1 MAKNLIKGDTTIKA
15 VKPGDVRKRLS
26 DGDGLYLLLFV
37 KGGAHGWRFDYSHD
51 GKRQTISLGTYPATG
66 LGLARQSADAAR
78 QLLAAGLNPSDERKN
93 KKVKLE
99 QKAMREQRAAAGLP
113 ELGSFEEV
121 AREWY
126 EARRHDWAPA
136 YGAKI
141 IRRLEVDIFPYL
153 GRMAPADITPP
164 KLLEVLRRVETR
176 GAIETAHR
184 ALENCSQ
191 VFRFAIASGA
201 ATSNPARDL
210 KDALKRPKVKHFPAI
225 LDPIRLGDLL
235 RAIHGYA
242 GTPVVRAATKLA
254 PLVLLRPGE
263 LRFAKWDE
271 FDLDAA
277 VWKVPAARMKQG
289 VDGKATGKAH
299 VVPLSTQAAA
309 VLRDLHPLTGP
320 SGFVFRGERHHDRA
334 MSENTVN
341 AALRA
346 MGFPK
351 DEVTGHGFRATAR
364 TLLDEVLGI
373 APAVIEAQ
381 LAHSVKDSLGNAY
394 NRTEFMEQRKQMMQ
408 TWADYLDV
416 LRSGAQIIPL
426 KAA

>member
-1 MAKNLIKGDTTIKA
+1 MAKNLIKGDTIIKA
-15 VKPGDVRKRLS
+15 VKPGDDRNRLS

-51 GKRQTISLGTYPATG
+51 GKRQTLSLGTYPATG
-66 LGLARQSADAAR
+66 LGLARQKADAAR

-93 KKVKLE
+93 KKVKLAE
-99 QKAMREQRAAAGLP
+99 RADREQRAAAGLP
-113 ELGSFEEV
+113 ESGSFEHV

-136 YGAKI
+136 YGSKI
-141 IRRLEVDIFPYL
+141 MRRLEVDIFPYI

-164 KLLEVLRRVETR
+164 KLLEVLRRIVAR
-176 GAIETAHR
+176 GVVETAHR

-191 VFRFAIASGA
+191 VFRFAIASGIS
-201 ATSNPARDL
+201 TTNPARDL
-210 KDALKRPKVKHFPAI
+210 KDALKKPKTKNHPAI
-225 LDPIRLGDLL
+225 LDPSRLGELL
-235 RAIHGYA
+235 RSIHGYA
-242 GTPVVRAATKLA
+242 GTQVVRAAIKLA
-254 PLVLLRPGE
+254 PMLLLRPGE
-263 LRFAKWDE
+263 LRFANWEE

-277 VWKVPAARMKQG
+277 VWKVPAARMKQS
-289 VDGKATGKAH
+289 VQAKATGKPH
-299 VVPLSTQAAA
+299 VVPLPSQAVE
-309 VLRDLHPLTGP
+309 VLRDLCLLTGP

-346 MGFPK
+346 MGYPK

-364 TLLDEVLGI
+364 TMLDEVLGI

-381 LAHSVKDSLGNAY
+381 LAHSVKDSLGSAY

-408 TWADYLDV
+408 RWADHLDE
-416 LRSGAQIIPL
+416 LRRGARVIPF